1 MVSALLSDLGEP
13 TLDWVRPLLQTS
25 LKINWPMVQLK
36 TSCWHAMSS
45 GKLPSKIDRG
55 SCNKSLIAWSTTP
68 AGTWWSR
75 ELGDIQIQCTS
86 RRPELLSSACVMLAD
101 PGTFTDAACSL
112 WGTTFPRFVPP
123 KRDGP
128 PIHSCECSSAEPWLS
143 LRAPSF
149 DGLVGMSSRLAT
161 PQTLTADGWNT
172 ASTFLD
178 NVNEAKVATISQVC
192 SPDPFSIAIEK
203 DCGSSEESLH
213 FRPLEGKL
221 DREVLAGLSLW
232 VNQSHRRH
240 LAWAARFGHVMD
252 RCGMFLFGSKG
263 PPLLGSRVCE
273 PRHSLIQHWR
283 LLVLSAGSEERMG
296 HGSSA
301 ECLLHDLGSKT
312 DHAPVRFRE
321 LRLGCLR
328 ERKSCL
334 EDQPNSSSIDG
345 LEASSRSSPDQ
356 LTSQV
361 PVGSWDSGPLC
372 LWILDS
378 DLPSMC
384 FL

>member
-1 MVSALLSDLGEP
+1 
-13 TLDWVRPLLQTS
+13 
-25 LKINWPMVQLK
+25 
-36 TSCWHAMSS
+36 
-45 GKLPSKIDRG
+45 
-55 SCNKSLIAWSTTP
+55 
-68 AGTWWSR
+68 
-75 ELGDIQIQCTS
+75 
-86 RRPELLSSACVMLAD
+86 
-101 PGTFTDAACSL
+101 
-112 WGTTFPRFVPP
+112 
-123 KRDGP
+123 
-128 PIHSCECSSAEPWLS
+128 
-143 LRAPSF
+143 
-149 DGLVGMSSRLAT
+149 MSSRLAN

-301 ECLLHDLGSKT
+301 ECLLHDLGSEEVI
-312 DHAPVRFRE
+312 APWVTRQAAAWVGGSHR
-321 LRLGCLR
+321 
-328 ERKSCL
+328 SC
-334 EDQPNSSSIDG
+334 
-345 LEASSRSSPDQ
+345 
-356 LTSQV
+356 
-361 PVGSWDSGPLC
+361 
-372 LWILDS
+372 
-378 DLPSMC
+378 
-384 FL
+384 